1 MNNETGIIKARID
14 SKLYDVLKIILSKL
28 NITQQELIEKEI
40 KDYIIE
46 NIHLIIDVKSDDKWR
61 MKE

>member
-1 MNNETGIIKARID
+1 MNNETVIIKERID

-46 NIHLIIDVKSDDKWR
+46 NIHLIVDVKSDDK
-61 MKE
+61 

>member
-28 NITQQELIEKEI
+28 NITQQELLEKEI

-46 NIHLIIDVKSDDKWR
+46 NIHLIVDVKSDDK
-61 MKE
+61 

>member
-28 NITQQELIEKEI
+28 NITQQELLEKEI

-46 NIHLIIDVKSDDKWR
+46 NIHLIVDIKSDDK
-61 MKE
+61 

>member
-28 NITQQELIEKEI
+28 NISQQELLEKEI

-46 NIHLIIDVKSDDKWR
+46 NIHLIIDVKSDDK
-61 MKE
+61 

>member
-46 NIHLIIDVKSDDKWR
+46 NIHLIVDVKSDDK
-61 MKE
+61 

>member
-46 NIHLIIDVKSDDKWR
+46 NIHLIIDVKSDDK
-61 MKE
+61 